1 MEIFVPYAALSKE
14 ARGGTGT
21 KWTMQMTRNRM
32 SDNAK
37 DTPSIREN
45 QKLNARFGGFNA
57 NAADFTVLN
66 FRE

>member
-1 MEIFVPYAALSKE
+1 MGLKGLPLLAAD
-14 ARGGTGT
+14 ARGGTGA
-21 KWTMQMTRNRM
+21 KWTIQITRNRM
-32 SDNAK
+32 SDNAR

-57 NAADFTVLN
+57 NPADFTTLN